1 MRRLAFVCLVL
12 VAAALPAA
20 PEAFAAKKKAK
31 ATATAPAKQTA
42 PYAIVPDTN
51 LAKRLQKSGELTLAR
66 GSNPTRRVP
75 RSGKP
80 TPVRPV
86 RRDSGFTTIAPYPVP
101 YDTSRDAAQ
110 RGRTMN
116 VPKPGGGVVLVPAQP
131 PARGIPAEDVPKQT
145 SPDSTAVPKWGDY
158 VYVTDLP
165 EAIVRVPPNYPAEAR
180 AKGIQGTV
188 MVKALVLKDGTV
200 REAHASEP
208 LQYLDRAAEACV
220 LQWRFKPAMSGSTPV
235 AVWVSIP
242 VKFTLH

>member
-1 MRRLAFVCLVL
+1 MRRL
-12 VAAALPAA
+12 
-20 PEAFAAKKKAK
+20 
-31 ATATAPAKQTA
+31 AKQTA
-42 PYAIVPDTN
+42 PYAIIPDSN
-51 LAKRLQKSGELTLAR
+51 LAKRLLKSGKLTPAQ
-66 GSNPTRRVP
+66 PA
-75 RSGKP
+75 
-80 TPVRPV
+80 
-86 RRDSGFTTIAPYPVP
+86 RRDSGLTTIAPYPP
-101 YDTSRDAAQ
+101 PHDTSRDATQ
-110 RGRTMN
+110 RGRIMN
-116 VPKPGGGVVLVPAQP
+116 LPKPGETVLVPVQQDELTVEEAKEP
-131 PARGIPAEDVPKQT
+131 T
-145 SPDSTAVPKWGDY
+145 PDSTTVPKWGEI